1 MSGANKSEQAFRSV
15 GEVASLLGVAAHV
28 LRYWETKF
36 PKYIAPV
43 KRGRGRRY
51 YRPKDILGARAVKKL
66 VNDNGHTIKGAL
78 QILAQQKLEV
88 IVDGDFNS
96 SKETPNE
103 VVQEDI
109 SHDVGVKKANVLNKE
124 ELREL
129 LKQLR
134 SIKSKIDETLNAE

>member
-15 GEVASLLGVAAHV
+15 GEVASTLGVAAHV

-78 QILAQQKLEV
+78 QILAQHKLEA
-88 IVDGDFNS
+88 IVESDTKI
-96 SKETPNE
+96 SKESVHEDNSQDMR
-103 VVQEDI
+103 VQK
-109 SHDVGVKKANVLNKE
+109 VNVSNKE

-129 LKQLR
+129 IKQLR
-134 SIKSKIDETLNAE
+134 SIKSKIDETLVAE